1 MSGEEFP
8 DSQGVTFQSRRQ
20 DESPPDVRL
29 LHYNDV
35 YHIECVRSEQ
45 SLIPGTARVVLIK
58 IKGQDLLNQ
67 LEGSPDS
74 KL

>member
-20 DESPPDVRL
+20 DGSPPDVRL

-35 YHIECVRSEQ
+35 YHIEYARSEQ
-45 SLIPGTARVVLIK
+45 SLIPGTVQAVLNK
-58 IKGQDLLNQ
+58 
-67 LEGSPDS
+67 
-74 KL
+74 

>member
-20 DESPPDVRL
+20 DGSPPDVRL

-35 YHIECVRSEQ
+35 YHIEYVRAEQ
-45 SLIPGTARVVLIK
+45 SLIPGTARVV
-58 IKGQDLLNQ
+58 
-67 LEGSPDS
+67 
-74 KL
+74 